1 MNHWKV
7 INMVL
12 KYLRYTLDYELCY
25 IGYSAILKRYTDA
38 NWISDI
44 NDWKSISE
52 YIFTLGGIVISYKSS
67 KKTCITRTTLE
78 SKFIT
83 LDKIR

>member
-1 MNHWKV
+1 
-7 INMVL
+7 MVL

-25 IGYSAILKRYTDA
+25 IGYSAVLKRYNDA
-38 NWISDI
+38 NWIFDTDDLI
-44 NDWKSISE
+44 SIGE

-78 SKFIT
+78 SKFIA
-83 LDKIR
+83 LDRVG